1 MRWNL
6 FLFFARTL
14 LLLGLIVPTNSAIAG
29 VPNELRTRLD
39 KVEMLSAE
47 THELVLKE
55 IEILEKIRK
64 TTDPELENQLLNQ
77 HQKVLQ
83 DVTENSKLRLRT
95 LGGTVDLL
103 SGYGPDSFSDCE

>member
-47 THELVLKE
+47 IHGLVSKE
-55 IEILEKIRK
+55 IEIWEKIRK
-64 TTDPELENQLLNQ
+64 TTNPELENQLLNQ

-95 LGGTVDLL
+95 LGETVDLL